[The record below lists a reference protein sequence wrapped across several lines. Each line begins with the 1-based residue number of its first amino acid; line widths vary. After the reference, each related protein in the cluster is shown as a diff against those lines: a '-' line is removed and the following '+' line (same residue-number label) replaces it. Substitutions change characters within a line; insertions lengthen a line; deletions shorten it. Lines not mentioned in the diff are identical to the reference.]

1 MITAAHDDFLRR
13 ELEEVYRAKAHDHLT
28 SHQLA
33 DFRRCPTLYHKKKLG
48 LVADEDRPAY
58 VIGRAVHAL
67 ALEGG
72 RVFEERYAIGGP
84 INPKTGSPFGANTK
98 AYAEWAEAQGKPVLT
113 DAQFELVTRLAGAVQ
128 AHEAA
133 QRLFSAGIP
142 EGVARIEYAGEACQS
157 RLDWFSAERGI
168 VDLKTCDDLSWF
180 EADARRYGYAH
191 QMAFYRA
198 VVHQIT
204 GETFPVHIVA
214 VEKCEPFRCGIW
226 RMGEDVL
233 GIAQKENEEAIA
245 RLQQCRRQDRWPTL
259 YEDIRVFD
267 WL

>member
-1 MITAAHDDFLRR
+1 MIAAAHDDFLRR
-13 ELEEVYRAKAHDHLT
+13 EPEELYRAKAQEHLT

-33 DFRRCPTLYHKKKLG
+33 DFRKCPTLYHKKKVG
-48 LVADEDRPAY
+48 LITDEDRPAY

-72 RVFEERYAIGGP
+72 RVFEDRYAIGGP

-113 DAQFELVTRLAGAVQ
+113 DAQFDLVTKLAGAVQ

-133 QRLFSAGIP
+133 QKLLADGVP
-142 EGVARIEYAGEACQS
+142 EAVARGEYMNEACQA
-157 RLDWFSAERGI
+157 RMDWFSPGRGI
-168 VDLKTCDDLSWF
+168 VDLKTCDDLAWF
-180 EADARRYGYAH
+180 ESDARRFSYAH

-198 VVHQIT
+198 LARAVS
-204 GETFPVHIVA
+204 GETFPVHLIA
-214 VEKCEPFRCGIW
+214 VEKCEPFRCGVW
-226 RMGEDVL
+226 RVGEDVL
-233 GIAQKENEEAIA
+233 GIAQKENEAAIA
-245 RLQQCRRQDRWPTL
+245 RLQQCCKQNRWPTL
-259 YEDIRVFD
+259 YEEIRVFD